1 MIRLSIFSNEIT
13 PRGELIDRL
22 AAAVQIKG
30 QELDVTEGSARH
42 VQIGMPVYSE
52 RYGRLI
58 DFDTDG
64 EEWARNLP
72 SAYRN
77 GAVSVT
83 AEEIIEPVDKQFSV
97 RRARRAPA
105 LADRHARHSR

>member
-1 MIRLSIFSNEIT
+1 MIRLSIFSNEIS
-13 PRGELIDRL
+13 PSGEFVDRL
-22 AAAVQIKG
+22 AATVQISG
-30 QELDVTEGSARH
+30 QELDVTAGSARY
-42 VQIGMPVYSE
+42 VQVGLPVYSE

-77 GAVSVT
+77 GAVNVT

-105 LADRHARHSR
+105 LADRHARHPR

>member
-1 MIRLSIFSNEIT
+1 MIRLSIFRNEIS
-13 PRGELIDRL
+13 PSGKLVDHL
-22 AAAVQIKG
+22 AAAVQISG
-30 QELDVTEGSARH
+30 QELDVTAGSARY
-42 VQIGMPVYSE
+42 VQVGMPVYSE
-52 RYGRLI
+52 RYGRMI

-83 AEEIIEPVDKQFSV
+83 AEIIEPVEEQFSV
-97 RRARRAPA
+97 RRARCAPA
-105 LADRHARHSR
+105 LTDRHARHPR